1 MSGHSGLISYVRQC
15 AVHSLWHRFLHFANT
30 RNVIKHHPMN
40 QRLKLEL
47 HGIAKEVRAC
57 NRRCFVRRYQNI
69 EYDGLSYT
77 ADDLSSI
84 RPLVSGYQEPRIL
97 LISEAPS
104 LQAWIHS
111 IDNPDPDGGLIGK
124 GNSFFV
130 KEVLP
135 TFGLGEGDIEYFR
148 HKVFWIHSC
157 NCYPWFRKYRHR
169 QNRKPTEGEIK
180 RCLGRWN
187 PRLISIDSIRGIV
200 LMGEV
205 STRLFPKLNPSGMK
219 FTELVARMQIRTDIQ
234 PGKEIIPIYHQS
246 RKNRIF
252 NELRHRETNKKL
264 RQLLKEKF
272 VEWTS

>member
-1 MSGHSGLISYVRQC
+1 
-15 AVHSLWHRFLHFANT
+15 
-30 RNVIKHHPMN
+30 MN

-47 HGIAKEVRAC
+47 HEIAKEVRAC
-57 NRRCFVRRYQNI
+57 NRRCFVRLYQNI

-97 LISEAPS
+97 LISHAPS
-104 LQAWIHS
+104 LQAWINSLHG
-111 IDNPDPDGGLIGK
+111 IEADGGLISK
-124 GNSFFV
+124 GNSFFI
-130 KEVLP
+130 KNILP
-135 TFGLGEGDIEYFR
+135 AFGLGEEEIEHFR
-148 HKVFWIHSC
+148 YKVFWIHCC
-157 NCYPWFRKYRHR
+157 NCYPWFRKYKPR
-169 QNRKPTEGEIK
+169 QDRKPTKDEIK
-180 RCLGRWN
+180 NCLDRWL
-187 PRLISIDSIRGIV
+187 PDVISIDSVRGIV
-200 LMGEV
+200 PMGEI

-219 FTELVARMQIRTDIQ
+219 FTELVTRMQIRTDIQ

-246 RKNRIF
+246 KKNRIF